1 MSVPTYQ
8 SNQNLVL
15 NNAFGSNVNNST
27 VLTSFPSTS
36 TTAQGHYHFT
46 DTSTNAL
53 KLLNASNDKVGGH
66 EFWNSNSTS
75 VPVKTLDV
83 NKDRLLLNS
92 KLNVSDSSNN
102 IVSVEPTNLSIA
114 NSSTNNN
121 ITLINDLVNPALT
134 LTNTAFQQGTF
145 ATGGVTITN
154 NNNSTESILQS
165 FQATISQNTV
175 STILQSDSIRFQDT
189 ASTKAIYL
197 NNTITSPF
205 IRTNDT
211 TSGESI
217 LTATDITFGGVSVLT
232 QIEELQIKQT
242 NLINV
247 YSSPAI
253 YADGRPPA
261 SVPLTS
267 SNTYAQFG
275 WYFKNTVAGY
285 KINWYFPPD
294 TNQTVGDVLGLYLRL
309 FNCSTTSNDNTPF
322 IIIYTKPTGSGDYA
336 SWYHSSMVY
345 ILDQTIT
352 PTINT
357 SYTFFKNVSGTCPNP
372 AHYSSSLVNM
382 IQSPVNNPRGTYLPT
397 EQILTIAI
405 GSNSA
410 SAVNSVEF
418 IGQSLGLITA
428 NGTTQFNLGFQL

>member
-15 NNAFGSNVNNST
+15 NNAFGSNLNNST
-27 VLTSFPSTS
+27 VLTSFPVAT

-46 DTSTNAL
+46 DTATNSL
-53 KLLNASNDKVGGH
+53 KLLNASNDKIGGH
-66 EFWNSNSTS
+66 QFWNSNSTQA
-75 VPVKTLDV
+75 PVKTLDV

-92 KLNVSDSSNN
+92 RLNVSDSSNN

-121 ITLINDLVNPALT
+121 ISLINDVNNPALT
-134 LTNTAFQQGTF
+134 LTNTAFQQAIY
-145 ATGGVTITN
+145 ATGGVEITN
-154 NNNSTESILQS
+154 NNNSSQSIIESFQTQILQNTTNSILQS
-165 FQATISQNTV
+165 
-175 STILQSDSIRFQDT
+175 DYIRFQDSAT
-189 ASTKAIYL
+189 TKAIYL
-197 NNTITSPF
+197 NNTIASPF
-205 IRTNDT
+205 IRTNDST
-211 TSGESI
+211 TGESV
-217 LTATDITFGGVSVLT
+217 LSATDITFGGVSVLT

-285 KINWYFPPD
+285 KINWYFSPD
-294 TNQTVGDVLGLYLRL
+294 TNQTVGDILGLYLRL

-322 IIIYTKPTGSGDYA
+322 LIIYTKPTGSGDYA
-336 SWYHSSMVY
+336 SWFHSSMVY
-345 ILDQTIT
+345 ILDTTIT
-352 PTINT
+352 PTVNT
-357 SYTFFKNVSGTCPNP
+357 SYTFFKNVSGTCPDP
-372 AHYSSSLVNM
+372 KHYASTLANM
-382 IQSPVNNPRGTYLPT
+382 IQSPVNNPRGTYLPS

-410 SAVNSVEF
+410 STVNSVEF
-418 IGQSLGLITA
+418 IGQKLGLMTSS
-428 NGTTQFNLGFQL
+428 GTQEFQLGFQL

>member
-27 VLTSFPSTS
+27 VLSSFPTTT

-53 KLLNASNDKVGGH
+53 KLLNASNNKIGGH

-121 ITLINDLVNPALT
+121 ITLINDIVNPVLT
-134 LTNTAFQQGTF
+134 LSNNNSQQSKYST
-145 ATGGVTITN
+145 TGAEITN
-154 NNNSTESILQS
+154 NNNNSQSILQS
-165 FQATISQNTV
+165 FQATISQNNNALILNSAYLSF
-175 STILQSDSIRFQDT
+175 STQEALNAIFISNDANSPIIRINN
-189 ASTKAIYL
+189 ST
-197 NNTITSPF
+197 T
-205 IRTNDT
+205 
-211 TSGESI
+211 GESV
-217 LTATDITFGGVSVLT
+217 LSATDITFDGVSLLT
-232 QIEELQIKQT
+232 EIEQLQIKQT

-275 WYFKNTVAGY
+275 WYFKNTVTGY

-294 TNQTVGDVLGLYLRL
+294 TNQTVGDILGLYLRL
-309 FNCSTTSNDNTPF
+309 FNCSIVSNDNTPF
-322 IIIYTKPTGSGDYA
+322 IIVYTKPTGSGDYA
-336 SWYHSSMVY
+336 SWFHSSMVY
-345 ILDQTIT
+345 ILDTTIT
-352 PTINT
+352 PTVNT
-357 SYTFFKNVSGTCPNP
+357 SYTFFKNVSGTCPDP
-372 AHYSSSLVNM
+372 KHYASTLANM
-382 IQSPVNNPRGTYLPT
+382 IQSPVNNPRGQYLPS
-397 EQILTIAI
+397 EQILTVAI